1 MVKKGEGVRQGKRGM
16 GGISWK
22 MVGGDR
28 VGRWWGMVKKWSMGG
43 T

>member
-1 MVKKGEGVRQGKRGM
+1 MVKKGEGVRQGKRG
-16 GGISWK
+16 GISWK
-22 MVGGDR
+22 MVGDDG